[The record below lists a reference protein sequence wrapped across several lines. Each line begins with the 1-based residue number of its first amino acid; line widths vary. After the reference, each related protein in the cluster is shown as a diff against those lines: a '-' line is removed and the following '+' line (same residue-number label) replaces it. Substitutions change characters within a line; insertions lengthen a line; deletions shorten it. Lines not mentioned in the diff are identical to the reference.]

1 MGCNKLGVMYEKGRG
16 FNKDYKIASELYLKA
31 CNLGESEACSSIGS
45 FYEYGVEGIVQDKKV
60 AKEYYRKGCDLGN
73 KVGCDLNEKV
83 GCDLGDKVSCDKYK
97 NWITKNK

>member
-1 MGCNKLGVMYEKGRG
+1 M
-16 FNKDYKIASELYLKA
+16 
-31 CNLGESEACSSIGS
+31 
-45 FYEYGVEGIVQDKKV
+45 QDKKV